1 MSRQYLF
8 LLWGV
13 LLGAPLLAL
22 GAWMHQTAGTLPAGT
37 GYPFVVLGVFA
48 IALGAYVTYAAPES
62 ESYNTVVV
70 FEPTNLLAYAYAVFS
85 FASLAVT
92 LYLLYGTEVPYLWP
106 GLAFLVFLVG
116 YLKALFLLFKNMLTT
131 YYVTPDRLISEY
143 RFLSLTRTSFEHEDV
158 TNVTRR
164 QSALETL
171 LGLGTVRV
179 SVPSG
184 TITLDNLRNPDEAE
198 EVLNS
203 KRM

>member
-8 LLWGV
+8 LFWGT
-13 LLGAPLLAL
+13 LLGAPLLAV
-22 GAWMHQTAGTLPAGT
+22 GGWMHQAPGTVPTGT
-37 GYPFVVLGVFA
+37 SYPFLVLGAFA
-48 IALGAYVTYAAPES
+48 IVLGAYVTYAAPGP
-62 ESYNTVVV
+62 ESYDTLVV
-70 FEPTNLLAYAYAVFS
+70 FEPTNLPAYAYAVFS
-85 FASLAVT
+85 LASLAVT

-106 GLAFLVFLVG
+106 GLAFLAFLVG
-116 YLKALFLLFKNMLTT
+116 FLQALFVFFKNMLTT

-164 QSALETL
+164 QSVLETL
-171 LGLGTVRV
+171 LGLGTVTV

>member
-8 LLWGV
+8 LLWGC
-13 LLGAPLLAL
+13 LFGAPLLAVGGWMFQTSGTVPT
-22 GAWMHQTAGTLPAGT
+22 GAA
-37 GYPFVVLGVFA
+37 YPFVVLGAFA
-48 IALGAYVTYAAPES
+48 IVLGAYVTYAAPRP

-70 FEPTNLLAYAYAVFS
+70 FEPTNLPAYAYAVFS
-85 FASLAVT
+85 IASLAVT

-106 GLAFLVFLVG
+106 GLAFLAFLVG
-116 YLKALFLLFKNMLTT
+116 FLKALFVFFKNMLTT

-143 RFLSLTRTSFEHEDV
+143 RFLSLTPTSFEHDDV

-184 TITLDNLRNPDEAE
+184 TITLDNLRNADEAE
-198 EVLNS
+198 DVLNS